1 MNIEKF
7 VIDQQENDEEYV
19 IYLSG
24 ELDLSVAPQL
34 RSALESVVNQVE
46 KSLILNLKG
55 LKYIDS
61 TGIGIIISV
70 LKIRDELKAGFTVR
84 EIPPAIKRLFDLTG
98 ISEYLKETKENQA

>member
-7 VIDQQENDEEYV
+7 NIDQQENDDEYV
-19 IYLSG
+19 FYLNG

-34 RSALESVVNQVE
+34 RSALESVVNQVS
-46 KSLILNLKG
+46 KPLIFNLKG

-70 LKIRDELKAGFTVR
+70 LKIRDELNAPFTVR
-84 EIPPAIKRLFDLTG
+84 EIPASIKRLFDLTG
-98 ISEYLKETKENQA
+98 ISEFLKENKENQA

>member
-19 IYLSG
+19 FYLSG

-34 RSALESVVNQVE
+34 RSALESVVNQAE
-46 KSLILNLKG
+46 KPLILNLRG

-70 LKIRDELKAGFTVR
+70 LKIRDELNAPFIVR
-84 EIPPAIKRLFDLTG
+84 EIPASIKRLFDLTG
-98 ISEYLKETKENQA
+98 ISEFLKESNENQA

>member
-7 VIDQQENDEEYV
+7 LIDQQETNEEYV
-19 IYLSG
+19 IFLSG

-34 RSALESVVNQVE
+34 RSALESVVNHTE
-46 KSLILNLKG
+46 KALVLNLRE

-70 LKIRDELKAGFTVR
+70 LKIRDELNAPFTVR
-84 EIPPAIKRLFDLTG
+84 EIPRSIKRLFDLTG
-98 ISEYLKETKENQA
+98 ISEFLGEGKEKEA